1 VGEVRTLEDVMKDS
15 KSQPRS
21 LMWLFVSFAACA
33 LALAAIGT
41 YGVIS
46 YSTTQRTYEMGVRM
60 ALGASRRNIIGLV
73 LGQSLRLV
81 LTGLALGAGAS
92 LLLVR
97 MMTSLLYGVTT
108 TDPITYVAAGVLL
121 IAVGVMAGF
130 VPARRAAN
138 TDPLMALRAE

>member
-1 VGEVRTLEDVMKDS
+1 
-15 KSQPRS
+15 
-21 LMWLFVSFAACA
+21 MWLFVSFAVCA
-33 LALAAIGT
+33 LVLAAVGT

-46 YSTTQRTYEMGVRM
+46 YSTSQRTYEMGVRM
-60 ALGASRRNIIGLV
+60 ALGASRLSIICLV

-97 MMTSLLYGVTT
+97 MMTSLLYGVKS
-108 TDPITYVAAGVLL
+108 TDPMTYLGAGVLL
-121 IAVGVMAGF
+121 VVVGVAAGF

-138 TDPLMALRAE
+138 TDPLAALRMD